1 MCSEAI
7 EMSTKILDTEKHW
20 FALRDLKRSNA
31 IYPAYKQLSELGIEV
46 FTPMKWR
53 ITKRNGKQ
61 FGREVPV
68 MPDLLFAY
76 DTRKRLDPIVSQ
88 TPTLQYRYKKG
99 GAYCE
104 PIVVPED
111 DMNRFIGAVRA
122 AEEPRYYSADEI
134 DSLMSG
140 KSIRIVGGPMNG
152 YEGKLLSVRGSKVKR
167 IVIELPNLLAVS
179 VKVDSEYIQ
188 VID

>member
-1 MCSEAI
+1 
-7 EMSTKILDTEKHW
+7 MSTKILDTEKYW

-31 IYPAYKQLSELGIEV
+31 IYPAYKQLSELEIEV

-88 TPTLQYRYKKG
+88 PPTLQYRYKKG

-104 PIVVPED
+104 PIVVPD
-111 DMNRFIGAVRA
+111 NQMNQFISGCYTYNDKLVYLSTCDVTFEKGMFVR
-122 AEEPRYYSADEI
+122 I
-134 DSLMSG
+134 
-140 KSIRIVGGPMNG
+140 IGGIFNG
-152 YEGKLLSVRGSKVKR
+152 VKGVITMVSNQCSSNQECISRNGFGSDR
-167 IVIELPNLLAVS
+167 WCLYL
-179 VKVDSEYIQ
+179 
-188 VID
+188 